1 MAQNLYATKVFSRH
15 PSAVWALDE
24 DLATATITST
34 PANVPL
40 SSAYSSEA
48 KSYGDSQFS
57 AYYIGSSSSS
67 LGATNYGVPLVYGAD
82 TITSIAPVTGDKP
95 SLIFP
100 GFGLFNQDGKAKSIT
115 LEAWVRI
122 EARSV
127 RIPKKIIGPISSTDG
142 LYVNGPFLT
151 LKVED
156 YVASHFV
163 GEWGRPMLIHIGISN
178 NSAFVM
184 INGEQVITILLD
196 TMSINFP
203 TKYNGTSQDQDWI
216 GFYAYADVSPIN
228 VDCVSIFPYR
238 VDVEEAKTRFIWG
251 QSVDSPEVSGTGES
265 TLPVVM
271 DYSFS
276 KYANNYSYPDK
287 YDWQNGVLDNV
298 SSVNSALSV
307 PNYVLPTLIF
317 EETRDMMDWYDAQEE
332 NNTETVAGDLASGEL
347 IDNSVFFEMN
357 PTNWGIK
364 TYISF
369 PKLNM
374 IDDTLDALY
383 AVLKYTTLPAASQT
397 IFKIYNSSNE
407 YFRCYYKPTGSTV
420 EYEFVSNGITTG
432 PFDGQNVTAD
442 TLFGVGINI
451 PALLNNALA
460 TNQMKSFFSN
470 KSSLK
475 LYFCGESGFT
485 NGYSGKVYKIGF
497 SNAKNYDTIKASF
510 TNGLVS
516 SQALLLENYANYT
529 LFGVYNLGSFALDI
543 ATYSYWED
551 YIPLTLLAKN
561 SGTANPTYSLDFIQF
576 NVDYPASESIVSS
589 NVSTVNEMVKTYAYF
604 SQLTKPSLTTS
615 DLSRTLFNLPSTK
628 VVSPDATWATKIY
641 EIVDGSIIYNPD
653 VNNFAEIGMSI
664 RFEIKVPGI
673 FRNPVKIRNMQ
684 LSSQSLNQDS
694 ETLIGSKLGR
704 NLSPYTKSGTQLI
717 YDKSINPFV
726 TYKAKTPY
734 LYLNKTSGIQ
744 LLGSPFDGS
753 RGIEI
758 PFNESKKRFFLLD
771 ILQFGFYYDKTFSS
785 GPQEILRIGKYNKND
800 KTAQDLYAV
809 MVDGIGDNTKAT
821 IYVKELLSGNGNT
834 FLDLDLYI
842 NGSPDSTPSGVI
854 TDGNVFYRNWNFVS
868 IKFDPAISFE
878 NTAGAIRITGPF
890 LVNNISHYQVS
901 EEEYSNKVT
910 TTNWATILDRNP
922 LVAGTETWVETI
934 SFEPAFPTWFDIYA
948 DAVSAGLG
956 KNPSDVYRAY
966 FGASIKSSIQTNIPL
981 NLSKYKYAAYLNI
994 DGTSTKNVTTKD
1006 VDGTLKTEEVVN
1018 KNTYFPPILIPVTG
1032 QKVK

>member
-1 MAQNLYATKVFSRH
+1 MAQNLYANKVFSRH

-24 DLATATITST
+24 TLPTSGLIATPASIPLTST
-34 PANVPL
+34 Y
-40 SSAYSSEA
+40 AYET

-67 LGATNYGVPLVYGAD
+67 LGATNYGVPLVYGAEN
-82 TITSIAPVTGDKP
+82 ITSIAPVTGNNP
-95 SLIFP
+95 SLIVP

-127 RIPKKIIGPISSTDG
+127 RIPKKIIGPISSADG

-156 YVASHFV
+156 YIASHFV

-178 NSAFVM
+178 NNAFVM

-203 TKYNGTSQDQDWI
+203 TKYNGTSQNQDWI

-251 QSVDSPEVSGTGES
+251 QSVDSPEVAGTGES
-265 TLPVVM
+265 ALPVVM

-307 PNYVLPTLIF
+307 PNYSLPTLVF
-317 EETRDMMDWYDAQEE
+317 QETRDIMDWYDIQKE
-332 NNTETVAGDLASGEL
+332 NNTETVIGNLAAGEL
-347 IDNSVFFEMN
+347 IDNSIYFEMN

-364 TYISF
+364 TYILF
-369 PKLNM
+369 PKFNV
-374 IDDTLDALY
+374 IDDTVDAVY
-383 AVLKYTTLPAASQT
+383 AALKYTTRPAVAET
-397 IFKIYNSSNE
+397 IFKIYNSKKE
-407 YFRCYYKPTGSTV
+407 YFRCYYSPTGTTV
-420 EYEFVSNGITTG
+420 KYEFVSNGTIVAT
-432 PFDGQNVTAD
+432 FDGQDVLDNTM
-442 TLFGVGINI
+442 FGVGINI
-451 PALLNNALA
+451 PALLNNASA
-460 TNQMKSFFSN
+460 TNQMRSFFAN
-470 KSSLK
+470 KSNLQI
-475 LYFCGESGFT
+475 YFCGESGFV

-497 SNAKNYDTIKASF
+497 SNAKNYDLIKTSF
-510 TNGLVS
+510 TSGLVS
-516 SQALLLENYANYT
+516 SQSLLLENYANYT

-561 SGTANPTYSLDFIQF
+561 SNVANINYSLDFIQF
-576 NVDYPASESIVSS
+576 NVDYPASESIASS
-589 NVSTVNEMVKTYAYF
+589 NVSTVNEMVKTFAYF
-604 SQLTKPSLTTS
+604 SELTKPSLTTS

-628 VVSPDATWATKIY
+628 IVSPDGSWATKIY
-641 EIVDGSIIYNPD
+641 EVVDGSIIYIPSVTDFTELGLN
-653 VNNFAEIGMSI
+653 I
-664 RFEIKVPGI
+664 RFEMKVPGI

-684 LSSQSLNQDS
+684 LSSQSLNNDS
-694 ETLIGSKLGR
+694 KTLIGSKLGR
-704 NLSPYTKSGTQLI
+704 DLYPYTKSGSNPPV
-717 YDKSINPFV
+717 YDDSVNSFV
-726 TYKAKTPY
+726 TYKGKTPY

-744 LLGSPFDGS
+744 LLGSTFDGS

-758 PFNESKKRFFLLD
+758 PFNESAKRFFLLD

-785 GPQEILRIGKYNKND
+785 GPQEILRIGNKNSD
-800 KTAQDLYAV
+800 NFAV

-821 IYVKELLSGNGNT
+821 VYVKNLNTGNA
-834 FLDLDLYI
+834 FLDVDLYI
-842 NGSPDSTPSGVI
+842 NGLEDLTPSGVV
-854 TDGNVFYRNWNFVS
+854 TDGNVFYRNWNFIT
-868 IKFDPAISFE
+868 IKFNPPLSFDD
-878 NTAGAIRITGPF
+878 TIGAIRITGPF
-890 LVNNISHYQVS
+890 LINNISHYQIS
-901 EEEYSNKVT
+901 EEEYANKVT
-910 TTNWATILDRNP
+910 PTNWGTIKDREND
-922 LVAGTETWVETI
+922 ANAETWTQTT
-934 SFEPAFPTWFDIYA
+934 STTYEPANATWFDVYA
-948 DAVSAGLG
+948 DSVAEGLG
-956 KNPSDVYRAY
+956 KNLSNVYRTY
-966 FGASIKSSIQTNIPL
+966 FGASTKSPIQTDIPL
-981 NLSKYKYAAYLNI
+981 DLSKYSYTAYLNVNGATTI
-994 DGTSTKNVTTKD
+994 GNTVNQNVS
-1006 VDGTLKTEEVVN
+1006 
-1018 KNTYFPPILIPVTG
+1018 FPSIIIPVTG

>member
-1 MAQNLYATKVFSRH
+1 MAQNLYANKAFSRQ
-15 PSAVWALDE
+15 PSAVWSLDE
-24 DLATATITST
+24 TLPSSGFVTT
-34 PANVPL
+34 PANIPL
-40 SSAYSSEA
+40 TSTYSYET

-67 LGATNYGVPLVYGAD
+67 LGATNYGVPLVYGAEN
-82 TITSIAPVTGDKP
+82 ITSIAPVAGDNP
-95 SLIFP
+95 SLIVP

-203 TKYNGTSQDQDWI
+203 TKYNDTSQNQDWI

-251 QSVDSPEVSGTGES
+251 QSVDSPEVAGTGES
-265 TLPVVM
+265 SLPVVM

-307 PNYVLPTLIF
+307 PSYVLPTLVF
-317 EETRDMMDWYDAQEE
+317 EETRDIMDWYDAQEE
-332 NNTETVAGDLASGEL
+332 NNTETVAADLAAGEL
-347 IDNSVFFEMN
+347 IDNSIFFEMN
-357 PTNWGIK
+357 PTNWGVD

-374 IDDTLDALY
+374 INDSLDALY
-383 AVLKYTTLPAASQT
+383 AALKYTTLPAANET
-397 IFKIYNSSNE
+397 IFKIYNSANE
-407 YFRCYYKPTGSTV
+407 YFRCYYTPTGSTV
-420 EYEFVSNGITTG
+420 KYEFVSNGTTIT
-432 PFDGQNVTAD
+432 FDGQDVTQNVM
-442 TLFGVGINI
+442 FGAGINI
-451 PALLNNALA
+451 PALLNNASA
-460 TNQMKSFFSN
+460 TSQMKSFFGN
-470 KSSLK
+470 KSSLQ
-475 LYFCGESGFT
+475 LYFCGENGFT

-497 SNAKNYDTIKASF
+497 SNAKNYDLIKTSF

-561 SGTANPTYSLDFIQF
+561 SGIANTNYSLDFIQF

-589 NVSTVNEMVKTYAYF
+589 NVSTVNEMVKTYVYF
-604 SQLTKPSLTTS
+604 SELTKPLLTTS
-615 DLSRTLFNLPSTK
+615 DLSRSLYNLPSTK
-628 VVSPDATWATKIY
+628 VVSSNASWATQIY
-641 EIVDGSIIYNPD
+641 EVVDGSIVYIPS
-653 VNNFAEIGMSI
+653 VNDFTELAINV
-664 RFEIKVPGI
+664 RFEMKVPGI

-694 ETLIGSKLGR
+694 KTLIGSKLGR
-704 NLSPYTKSGTQLI
+704 DLYPYTKSGSQFV

-726 TYKAKTPY
+726 TYKGKTPY

-744 LLGSPFDGS
+744 LLGSTFDGT
-753 RGIEI
+753 RGIELS
-758 PFNESKKRFFLLD
+758 FNESKKRFFYLD
-771 ILQFGFYYDKTFSS
+771 ILQFGFYYDKAFSS
-785 GPQEILRIGKYNKND
+785 GPQEILRIGDEGAD
-800 KTAQDLYAV
+800 KFAV
-809 MVDGIGDNTKAT
+809 MVDGIGDNTKANV
-821 IYVKELLSGNGNT
+821 YVKNLTTNSVY
-834 FLDLDLYI
+834 LDLDLHI
-842 NGSPDSTPSGVI
+842 NGLPDLTPSGVVT

-868 IKFDPAISFE
+868 IKFDPSISFDK
-878 NTAGAIRITGPF
+878 TVGTIRITGPF

-901 EEEYSNKVT
+901 EEEYANKVT
-910 TTNWATILDRNP
+910 PTDWGTVLDRETNSD
-922 LVAGTETWVETI
+922 TETWTETT
-934 SFEPAFPTWFDIYA
+934 STTYEPANATWFDIYSDSVA
-948 DAVSAGLG
+948 EGLG
-956 KNPSDVYRAY
+956 KNLSDVYRAY
-966 FGASIKSSIQTNIPL
+966 FGASIKSPAQTNIPL
-981 NLSKYKYAAYLNI
+981 DLSNYRYTTYLN
-994 DGTSTKNVTTKD
+994 
-1006 VDGTLKTEEVVN
+1006 VDGAPTNGNTVN
-1018 KNTYFPPILIPVTG
+1018 ENAYFPPITIQFTG

>member
-24 DLATATITST
+24 DLTTAVITST
-34 PANVPL
+34 PASIPL
-40 SSAYSSEA
+40 TSTYSSEI

-67 LGATNYGVPLVYGAD
+67 LGAANHGVPLVYGAD
-82 TITSIAPVTGDKP
+82 SITSIDPVTGDNP
-95 SLIFP
+95 SLIVP

-203 TKYNGTSQDQDWI
+203 TKYNGTSQNQDWI

-238 VDVEEAKTRFIWG
+238 VDVEEAKTRFIFG
-251 QSVDSPEVSGTGES
+251 QSVDSPEVAGTGES
-265 TLPVVM
+265 SLPLVM

-287 YDWQNGVLDNV
+287 YDWQNGILDNV
-298 SSVNSALSV
+298 SSINSALSV
-307 PNYVLPTLIF
+307 PNYTLPTLIF
-317 EETRDMMDWYDAQEE
+317 EETKDVMDWYDAQEE
-332 NNTETVAGDLASGEL
+332 NNTETIAADLASGEL
-347 IDNSVFFEMN
+347 IDNSIFFEMN
-357 PTNWGIK
+357 PTNWGTK
-364 TYISF
+364 TYILF

-383 AVLKYTTLPAASQT
+383 AALKYTTLPTAVET

-420 EYEFVSNGITTG
+420 EYEFVSNGITTT
-432 PFDGQNVTAD
+432 FDGQNVTAN

-451 PALLNNALA
+451 PTLLSNALA
-460 TNQMKSFFSN
+460 TNQMKSFFAN

-475 LYFCGESGFT
+475 LYFCGERGFV

-497 SNAKNYDTIKASF
+497 SNAKNYDLIKTSF
-510 TNGLVS
+510 TSGLVS
-516 SQALLLENYANYT
+516 SQLLLLDNYANYT

-561 SGTANPTYSLDFIQF
+561 SNIANINYSLDFIQF

-589 NVSTVNEMVKTYAYF
+589 NVSTVNEMVKTYACF
-604 SQLTKPSLTTS
+604 SELTKPSLTTS
-615 DLSRTLFNLPSTK
+615 DLSSRTLVNLPSTK
-628 VVSPDATWATKIY
+628 IVSPDGSWATKIY
-641 EIVDGSIIYNPD
+641 EVVDGSIIYIPSVTDFTELGIN
-653 VNNFAEIGMSI
+653 IK
-664 RFEIKVPGI
+664 FEIKVPGI

-684 LSSQSLNQDS
+684 LSSQSLNNDS
-694 ETLIGSKLGR
+694 KTLIGSKLGR
-704 NLSPYTKSGTQLI
+704 DLYPYTKPQTTFVYNDST
-717 YDKSINPFV
+717 NPFV
-726 TYKAKTPY
+726 TYKGKTPY

-744 LLGSPFDGS
+744 LLGSPFDGT

-758 PFNESKKRFFLLD
+758 LINESAKRFFLLD

-785 GPQEILRIGKYNKND
+785 SPQEILRIGSETED
-800 KTAQDLYAV
+800 KFSV
-809 MVDGIGDNTKAT
+809 MVDGIGDNTKA
-821 IYVKELLSGNGNT
+821 IVYVKDLSTGNPY
-834 FLDLDLYI
+834 LDLDLYV
-842 NGSPDSTPSGVI
+842 NGLEDSTASGVVT

-868 IKFDPAISFE
+868 IKFDPALNFE
-878 NTAGAIRITGPF
+878 GVPGAIRITGPF
-890 LVNNISHYQVS
+890 LINNLSHYQIS
-901 EEEYSNKVT
+901 EEEYANKVT
-910 TTNWATILDRNP
+910 STNWGTVLDRDP
-922 LVAGTETWVETI
+922 IVVGTNTWTQTVSTTY
-934 SFEPAFPTWFDIYA
+934 EPVDATWFDVYA
-948 DAVSAGLG
+948 DSVASGLG
-956 KNPSDVYRAY
+956 KNLLDVYRAY
-966 FGASIKSSIQTNIPL
+966 FGASIKSPIQTNIPL
-981 NLSKYKYAAYLNI
+981 DLSKYTYTAYLNV
-994 DGTSTKNVTTKD
+994 DGTSI
-1006 VDGTLKTEEVVN
+1006 TE
-1018 KNTYFPPILIPVTG
+1018 NTINQSTYYPSIFIPVTG

>member
-15 PSAVWALDE
+15 PSALWALD
-24 DLATATITST
+24 DNLPTSGLTATPASIPLTST
-34 PANVPL
+34 Y
-40 SSAYSSEA
+40 AYET

-67 LGATNYGVPLVYGAD
+67 LGAANYGVPLVYGAD
-82 TITSIAPVTGDKP
+82 SITSIAPVTGDNP
-95 SLIFP
+95 SLIVP

-156 YVASHFV
+156 YVSSHFV

-184 INGEQVITILLD
+184 VNGEQVITILLD
-196 TMSINFP
+196 TMSIDFP
-203 TKYNGTSQDQDWI
+203 TKYNDTSQDQDWI

-238 VDVEEAKTRFIWG
+238 VDVEEAKTRFIFG
-251 QSVDSPEVSGTGES
+251 QSVDSPEVAGTGES

-271 DYSFS
+271 DYSVS

-287 YDWQNGVLDNV
+287 YDWQNGILDNV
-298 SSVNSALSV
+298 SSINSALSV
-307 PNYVLPTLIF
+307 PNYALPTLIF
-317 EETRDMMDWYDAQEE
+317 EETRDVMDWYDAQEE
-332 NNTETVAGDLASGEL
+332 NNTETIAADLASGEL
-347 IDNSVFFEMN
+347 IDNSIFFEMN

-364 TYISF
+364 TYILF

-383 AVLKYTTLPAASQT
+383 AALKYTTLPTAVET

-407 YFRCYYKPTGSTV
+407 YFRCYYKPSGSTV
-420 EYEFVSNGITTG
+420 EYEFVSNGITTT
-432 PFDGQNVTAD
+432 FDGQNVTLN

-451 PALLNNALA
+451 PTLLSNALA
-460 TNQMKSFFSN
+460 TNQMKSFFAN

-475 LYFCGESGFT
+475 LYFCGERGFV

-497 SNAKNYDTIKASF
+497 SNAKNYDLIKTSF
-510 TNGLVS
+510 TSGLVS
-516 SQALLLENYANYT
+516 SQLLLLDNYANYT

-543 ATYSYWED
+543 ATFSYWED

-561 SGTANPTYSLDFIQF
+561 SNIANINYSLDFIQF

-628 VVSPDATWATKIY
+628 IVSPDGSWATKIY
-641 EIVDGSIIYNPD
+641 EVVDGSIIYIPSVTDFTELGLN
-653 VNNFAEIGMSI
+653 IK
-664 RFEIKVPGI
+664 FEMKVPGI

-684 LSSQSLNQDS
+684 LSSQSLNNDS
-694 ETLIGSKLGR
+694 KTLIGSKLGR
-704 NLSPYTKSGTQLI
+704 DLYPYTKPSTTFVYQ
-717 YDKSINPFV
+717 DSVNPFV
-726 TYKAKTPY
+726 TYKGKTPY

-744 LLGSPFDGS
+744 LLGLPVDGT

-758 PFNESKKRFFLLD
+758 LINESAKRFFLLD

-785 GPQEILRIGKYNKND
+785 GAQEILRIGSETED
-800 KTAQDLYAV
+800 KFSV
-809 MVDGIGDNTKAT
+809 VVDGIGDNTKGVV
-821 IYVKELLSGNGNT
+821 YVKDLNNNGT
-834 FLDLDLYI
+834 PYLDLELYV
-842 NGSPDSTPSGVI
+842 NGLEDSTASGVVT

-868 IKFDPAISFE
+868 IKFDPALNFEGIS
-878 NTAGAIRITGPF
+878 GAIRITGPF
-890 LVNNISHYQVS
+890 LINNLSHYQIS
-901 EEEYSNKVT
+901 EEEYANKVT
-910 TTNWATILDRNP
+910 STNWGTVLDRDP
-922 LVAGTETWVETI
+922 IVAGTNTWTQTVSTTY
-934 SFEPAFPTWFDIYA
+934 EPVNATWFDVYSDSIA
-948 DAVSAGLG
+948 PGLG
-956 KNPSDVYRAY
+956 KKPSDVYRAY
-966 FGASIKSSIQTNIPL
+966 FGASIKSPIQTNIPL
-981 NLSKYKYAAYLNI
+981 DLSKYRYTAYL
-994 DGTSTKNVTTKD
+994 DVEGTSEKNVTTID
-1006 VDGTLKTEEVVN
+1006 VGGTLTTEKFVN
-1018 KNTYFPPILIPVTG
+1018 TNPYFRSISIPVTG

>member
-15 PSAVWALDE
+15 PSALWALDE
-24 DLATATITST
+24 NLTTPVITST
-34 PANVPL
+34 PASIPL
-40 SSAYSSEA
+40 TSTYSSEA

-57 AYYIGSSSSS
+57 AYYIGSSSNS

-82 TITSIAPVTGDKP
+82 SITSIAPVTGDNP
-95 SLIFP
+95 SLIVP

-156 YVASHFV
+156 YVSSHFV

-178 NSAFVM
+178 NSVFLMV
-184 INGEQVITILLD
+184 NGEQVITILLD
-196 TMSINFP
+196 TMSIDFP

-238 VDVEEAKTRFIWG
+238 VDVEEAKTRFIFG
-251 QSVDSPEVSGTGES
+251 QSVDSPEVAGTGES

-287 YDWQNGVLDNV
+287 YDWQNGILDNI
-298 SSVNSALSV
+298 SSINSALSV
-307 PNYVLPTLIF
+307 PNYSLPTLIF
-317 EETRDMMDWYDAQEE
+317 EETRDIMDWYDAQEE
-332 NNTETVAGDLASGEL
+332 NNTETIAADLASGEL
-347 IDNSVFFEMN
+347 IDNSIFFEMN

-364 TYISF
+364 TYILF

-383 AVLKYTTLPAASQT
+383 AALKYTTLPTAVET

-420 EYEFVSNGITTG
+420 EYEFVSNGITTT
-432 PFDGQNVTAD
+432 FDGQNVTAN

-451 PALLNNALA
+451 PTLLSNALA
-460 TNQMKSFFSN
+460 TNQMKSFFAN

-475 LYFCGESGFT
+475 LYFCGERGFV

-497 SNAKNYDTIKASF
+497 SNAKNYDLIKTSF
-510 TNGLVS
+510 TSGLVS
-516 SQALLLENYANYT
+516 SQLLLLDNYANYT

-543 ATYSYWED
+543 ATFSYWED

-561 SGTANPTYSLDFIQF
+561 SNSANINYSLDFIQF

-604 SQLTKPSLTTS
+604 SELTKPSLTTS

-628 VVSPDATWATKIY
+628 IVSPDGSWATKIY
-641 EIVDGSIIYNPD
+641 EVVDGSIIYIPSVTDFTELGLN
-653 VNNFAEIGMSI
+653 IK
-664 RFEIKVPGI
+664 FEMKVPGI

-684 LSSQSLNQDS
+684 LSSQSLNNDS
-694 ETLIGSKLGR
+694 KTLIGSKLGR
-704 NLSPYTKSGTQLI
+704 DLYPYTKPSTTFVYQ
-717 YDKSINPFV
+717 DSINPFV
-726 TYKAKTPY
+726 TYKGKTPY

-744 LLGSPFDGS
+744 LLGSTFDGT

-758 PFNESKKRFFLLD
+758 LINESAKRFFLLD

-785 GPQEILRIGKYNKND
+785 GAQEILRIGSETED
-800 KTAQDLYAV
+800 KFSV
-809 MVDGIGDNTKAT
+809 VVDGIGDNTKG
-821 IYVKELLSGNGNT
+821 IVYVKNLSTNT
-834 FLDLDLYI
+834 PYLDLDLYV
-842 NGSPDSTPSGVI
+842 NGLEDSTASGVVT

-868 IKFDPAISFE
+868 IKFNPALNFEGIS
-878 NTAGAIRITGPF
+878 GAIRITGPF
-890 LVNNISHYQVS
+890 LINNLSHYQIS
-901 EEEYSNKVT
+901 EEEYANKVNS
-910 TTNWATILDRNP
+910 TNWGTVLDRDP
-922 LVAGTETWVETI
+922 IVAGTNTWTQTVSTTY
-934 SFEPAFPTWFDIYA
+934 EPLNATWFDVYSDSIA
-948 DAVSAGLG
+948 PGLG

-966 FGASIKSSIQTNIPL
+966 FGASIKLPIQTNIPL
-981 NLSKYKYAAYLNI
+981 NLSKYRYAAYLNVE
-994 DGTSTKNVTTKD
+994 GTSRKNVTTIE

-1018 KNTYFPPILIPVTG
+1018 KNTYFPSIFIPVTG